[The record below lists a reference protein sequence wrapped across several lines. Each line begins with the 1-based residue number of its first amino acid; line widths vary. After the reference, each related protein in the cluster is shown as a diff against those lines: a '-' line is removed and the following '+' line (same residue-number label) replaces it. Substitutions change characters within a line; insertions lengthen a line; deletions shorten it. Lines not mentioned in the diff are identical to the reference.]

1 MLRAVER
8 LKPFRGLVITCPIS
22 IDKDGT
28 YRLRSSLIDPHEL
41 RRSLLFWDKL
51 AWPQTGMIKVNPSSP
66 ELEFLEGEGIL
77 LRPEAKFKGNFNG
90 IGDQIAKQHV
100 SSFIRLEEVNPG
112 AWALAEG
119 PKSFHW
125 ELSTF
130 DTGRGTL
137 VSLHRSIPVPEM
149 DVPLEEVLR
158 FKEKRSSEMLALRS
172 AMDDFYG
179 RVINSGD
186 PSFEMNSA
194 ISQIDE
200 GCVDAIR
207 VAKEEN
213 FKIRLSDLKF
223 NFSMSFADLM
233 AVSGAAVGGAG
244 LGAQFG
250 LESLGAL
257 IGGALPFLTISK
269 GGSMSGLKDS
279 QKPFRY
285 VGQIHNDVI

>member
-1 MLRAVER
+1 M
-8 LKPFRGLVITCPIS
+8 RGSV
-22 IDKDGT
+22 
-28 YRLRSSLIDPHEL
+28 IDPHEL

-51 AWPQTGMIKVNPSSP
+51 AWPQTGVIKISPPSP
-66 ELEFLEGEGIL
+66 ELDFLESEGIL
-77 LRPEAKFKGNFNG
+77 IKPEANFKGDFNG
-90 IGDQIAKQHV
+90 PGDQVAKQHV

-112 AWALAEG
+112 SWALAEG

-125 ELSTF
+125 EMSTF

-149 DVPLEEVLR
+149 NAPLEEVLR

-172 AMDDFYG
+172 AMDEFYG
-179 RVINSGD
+179 RVINSSD
-186 PSFEMNSA
+186 PSFAMNSA
-194 ISQIDE
+194 ISQIDA
-200 GCVDAIR
+200 GCTDAIR
-207 VAKEEN
+207 VAKEES

-233 AVSGAAVGGAG
+233 AVSGAAVGGAE
-244 LGAQFG
+244 LGAKFG

-257 IGGALPFLTISK
+257 IGGALPFLVISK
-269 GGSMSGLKDS
+269 GGSMSSSKGS